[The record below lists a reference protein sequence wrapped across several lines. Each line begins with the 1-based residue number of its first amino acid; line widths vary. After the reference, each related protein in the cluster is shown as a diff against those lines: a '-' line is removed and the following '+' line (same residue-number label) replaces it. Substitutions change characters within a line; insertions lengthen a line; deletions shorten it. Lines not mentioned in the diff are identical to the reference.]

1 MKPGAKISVLLV
13 LPLGGEAKQASD
25 EAGLDFLVLVFGC
38 ICRSNVPASVG
49 SSGR

>member
-25 EAGLDFLVLVFGC
+25 EAGLDFWF
-38 ICRSNVPASVG
+38 SVG
-49 SSGR
+49 VYLPL